1 MEKIPLP
8 KIIYNT
14 LEDVLEAQI
23 RRLVGDI
30 AQNLG
35 VDPKPLIQSI
45 MKEKV
50 SCYLFEESVEDYDLH
65 TARCKSYE
73 LIHHSNN
80 NLYVPCKKPIVYTK
94 DYCVDHLKNHLDVPK
109 TENILDTLIVEN
121 TRYYVDKFKKVYS
134 LDFKKVGL
142 YFPND
147 EKILLFKVAT
157 NPLVA
162 S

>member
-1 MEKIPLP
+1 MERVPLP

-30 AQNLG
+30 AQSLS
-35 VDPKPLIQSI
+35 VDPKPLMQSI

-50 SCYLFEESVEDYDLH
+50 SCYIFEESVEDYDLH

-73 LIHHSNN
+73 LVVYNN
-80 NLYVPCKKPIVYTK
+80 NHLYIICKKPIVYTK
-94 DYCVDHLKNHLDVPK
+94 EYCVDHLKNHVAAPN
-109 TENILDTLIVEN
+109 TENVLDTLVVEDKK
-121 TRYYVDKFKKVYS
+121 YYVDKFKKVYS
-134 LDFKKVGL
+134 LDFKKIGL
-142 YFPND
+142 YFPEH
-147 EKILLFKVAT
+147 EKVLIFKESTTPV
-157 NPLVA
+157 VA

>member
-14 LEDVLEAQI
+14 LEDVLEGQI

-73 LIHHSNN
+73 LVVYNNN

-94 DYCVDHLKNHLDVPK
+94 DYCISHLKNHLDVPN

-134 LDFKKVGL
+134 LDFKKIGL

-147 EKILLFKVAT
+147 EKILIFKVAT